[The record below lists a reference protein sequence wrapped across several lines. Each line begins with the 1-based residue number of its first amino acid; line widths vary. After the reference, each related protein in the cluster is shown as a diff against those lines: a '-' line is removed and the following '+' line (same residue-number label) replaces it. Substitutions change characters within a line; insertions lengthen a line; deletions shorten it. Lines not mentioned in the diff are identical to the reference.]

1 MRSEKL
7 GRATS
12 DVEVTNVS
20 PHGFWLL
27 LGGEEQFVPF
37 ADFPWFRTS
46 TIGALMNVVLA
57 APGHLHWPE
66 LDIDLAVDSIAHPER
81 YPLVSHVADPNAANV
96 GYSSHSRK
104 ATPKKRQKNG

>member
-1 MRSEKL
+1 MRSGKL
-7 GRATS
+7 GQSTS
-12 DVEVTNVS
+12 TVEVTNVS

-57 APGHLHWPE
+57 APGHLHWPD
-66 LDIDLAVDSIAHPER
+66 LDIDLAVESIAHPER
-81 YPLVSHVADPNAANV
+81 YPLVSRVADPNAAKDH
-96 GYSSHSRK
+96 YTKPRRK
-104 ATPKKRQKNG
+104 RTPKHVA